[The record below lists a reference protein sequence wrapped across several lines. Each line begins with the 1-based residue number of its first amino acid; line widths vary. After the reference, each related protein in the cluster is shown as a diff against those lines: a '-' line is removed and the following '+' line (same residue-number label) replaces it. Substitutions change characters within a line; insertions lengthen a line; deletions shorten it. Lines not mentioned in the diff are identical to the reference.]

1 MNIKDK
7 LEISYWVISLLILIA
22 TILAIYY
29 SPIKATKIGRELN
42 EQQSHLTAK
51 MQLFLE
57 LFALRGEPVSYRFV
71 EGLNKIKIVFNDDEK
86 VLMAWKNYFNALCKI
101 NTDTITSVEIE
112 SLKTTLL
119 FEMANGL
126 GYKNL
131 QQLDILNDYYKPIAH
146 GDFVNSEIE
155 MKRVQYD
162 FFTKSSALN
171 DILVEI
177 YKQQLENI
185 DGNKNNKAIK

>member
-71 EGLNKIKIVFNDDEK
+71 EGLNKIKIGWIK
-86 VLMAWKNYFNALCKI
+86 KN
-101 NTDTITSVEIE
+101 
-112 SLKTTLL
+112 
-119 FEMANGL
+119 
-126 GYKNL
+126 
-131 QQLDILNDYYKPIAH
+131 
-146 GDFVNSEIE
+146 NSEMISNCDNYVISE
-155 MKRVQYD
+155 
-162 FFTKSSALN
+162 F
-171 DILVEI
+171 
-177 YKQQLENI
+177 
-185 DGNKNNKAIK
+185 

>member
-1 MNIKDK
+1 MDVKDK
-7 LEISYWVISLLILIA
+7 FEIFYWIISLLSLIA
-22 TILAIYY
+22 TIFAIYF

-42 EQQSHLTAK
+42 EQQNHLTAK

-57 LFALRGEPVSYRFV
+57 LFALRGEPVNYRFV
-71 EGLNKIKIVFNDDEK
+71 EGLNKIIIVFNDDEK
-86 VLMAWKNYFNALCKI
+86 VLKAWKNYFNSLCKI
-101 NTDTITSVEIE
+101 NTYTVTSTEIE

-119 FEMANGL
+119 YEMANSL

-146 GDFVNSEIE
+146 GDFVNSENE

-171 DILVEI
+171 DILVEV
-177 YKQQLENI
+177 YKQQLDNDKE
-185 DGNKNNKAIK
+185 KLS